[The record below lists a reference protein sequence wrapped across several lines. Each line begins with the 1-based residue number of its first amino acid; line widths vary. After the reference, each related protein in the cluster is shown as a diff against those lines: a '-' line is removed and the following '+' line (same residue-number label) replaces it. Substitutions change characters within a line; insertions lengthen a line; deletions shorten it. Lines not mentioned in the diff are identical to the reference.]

1 MQIVSLPAISHHHT
15 NGCIDFLKSPRPAP
29 SSEKKFWEN
38 TAARFSTSAKNMGAD
53 VKDDFSG

>member
-1 MQIVSLPAISHHHT
+1 MHRFPEVAET
-15 NGCIDFLKSPRPAP
+15 SPELR
-29 SSEKKFWEN
+29 KKFWEN